1 MKLNRLDSTTQHHSQ
16 TALERVHHAAS
27 DDVRRVEAMEG
38 VDSDRQRSLQQELAE
53 VDPRALGPF
62 CGSAHVLQDAREVAA
77 QLTLLGGNVQGL
89 VQLQALSL
97 RYPRIDDEA

>member
-1 MKLNRLDSTTQHHSQ
+1 MKLNRLDSSSQHHSQ
-16 TALERVHHAAS
+16 TALERVRHTAS

-38 VDSDRQRSLQQELAE
+38 VDSDRQRSLQQEIAE
-53 VDPRALGPF
+53 VDPRALGAF

-77 QLTLLGGNVQGL
+77 QLTLLGGNAQGL
-89 VQLQALSL
+89 LQLQALSL